1 MATKLSDS
9 YKDISDQGFS
19 SKYIKSMNNLHTTK
33 LQPKLNYASNID
45 LPRLSKIN
53 SSDLNKL
60 INPFN
65 FDYSFS
71 ETNSKNKTFWELVRT
86 SDNGFK
92 SWLIR
97 ITHKIL
103 ETTEN
108 KVIKCTVTVGLGFII
123 ILIKHLSFI

>member
-1 MATKLSDS
+1 MVTRFSDS
-9 YKDISDQGFS
+9 YKNMSDKGFS
-19 SKYIKSMNNLHTTK
+19 SEFIKSMNNLHTTK
-33 LQPKLNYASNID
+33 LQPKLNYASSIA

-53 SSDLNKL
+53 SSDLNNL

-71 ETNSKNKTFWELVRT
+71 ATDSKNKTFWESVRT

-103 ETTEN
+103 ETTE
-108 KVIKCTVTVGLGFII
+108 KETIVSIIKLGLASIVL
-123 ILIKHLSFI
+123 LISQLIF